1 MASCVAGVTEHQL
14 GEAEAVPGA
23 GGAGQGRGGA
33 ARKWGACGAAAR
45 GIVLPE
51 LARW

>member
-1 MASCVAGVTEHQL
+1 MASCVAGVTEHRL

-23 GGAGQGRGGA
+23 GGGGAGAGRGCQEV
-33 ARKWGACGAAAR
+33 GACGAAAR